1 MFSSKYNTKN
11 DSSLSS
17 ILREIFKDLVARELR
32 ERKLEKNSGGD
43 KNQRDN
49 KESGEWHNNHSRRHL
64 LLLT

>member
-43 KNQRDN
+43 KN
-49 KESGEWHNNHSRRHL
+49 
-64 LLLT
+64 